1 VNGKPNPKAFDPK
14 LLDQKEIKRE
24 YVRLDE
30 LNVDPSYQRKLYEG
44 RLSNIFTN
52 FDPDLI
58 QTIVISKRADGTLW
72 VLDGQHRCE
81 VLRRM
86 GKSVVLADIREGL
99 THERE
104 AILFWMLNSGTSKP
118 TSWEQFMA
126 RMTGNEPV
134 AMAIV
139 AIVERHGYHVGR
151 ITEDRGLQAVSA
163 LETVFNMGRLD
174 TVMAI
179 ISTVWPMDKTA
190 REANIIQG
198 LGQFLLTYDGDP
210 VFDEGRVLETLDKVS
225 PSALLRRA
233 KEIELETG
241 RSFQRAATVTIAFRD
256 CYNGLMTRGARPKHK
271 LEGAPI
277 IRWTKTRR
285 VRPTGG

>member
-1 VNGKPNPKAFDPK
+1 MNDKTKAFAPR
-14 LLDQKEIKRE
+14 LLDQKEIVRD
-24 YVRLDE
+24 YVRLAD
-30 LNVDPSYQRKLYEG
+30 LNVDPSYQRKLYES
-44 RLSNIFTN
+44 RLSKITTN

-58 QTIVISKRADGTLW
+58 QTIVVSKRADGTLW

-81 VLRRM
+81 VLRRL

-104 AILFWMLNSGTSKP
+104 AILFWMLNSGSSQP

-126 RMTGNEPV
+126 RITGNEPI
-134 AMAIV
+134 ATAIV
-139 AIVERHGYHVGR
+139 SIVERHGYHIGR
-151 ITEDRGLQAVSA
+151 ITEDRGIQAVGA
-163 LETVFNMGRLD
+163 VETVYNMGKLD
-174 TVMAI
+174 KTMAI
-179 ISTVWPMDKTA
+179 ISTVWPMDKGA
-190 REANIIQG
+190 REASIIQG

-210 VFDEGRVLETLDKVS
+210 IYDDGRTLEALDKVT

-233 KEIELETG
+233 KETELETG